1 MSTIDTN
8 FGTSGKTITDLH
20 GNFDEGMSLA
30 FDASGGIL
38 VAGSSSNGT
47 NYDFAVVRYTASGT
61 LDTSFGTGGRATLD
75 FNQGDDYGSRVL
87 MDAAGKIVVIG
98 TADNGSQGKFA
109 LARYN
114 ANGTVDT
121 SFGTAGNV
129 MTTLALASMGTSAT
143 IDSNGK
149 IVVAG
154 YTLTANGGNDF
165 AVVRYNA
172 DGSLDSSFGAGG
184 AVMTDFSKNYDQGN
198 SITIDA
204 SGKILVAGTTYTNNN
219 CDFALVRYNAD
230 GSLDASFGNGG
241 KVSTAIGAGLDEA
254 RSISLDASG
263 RIVVAGFTV
272 NGSNTDVAMVRYN
285 ANGSLDTSFGNA
297 GKVVTALSNGNDYS
311 NTVTIDVSGRILLAG
326 YADNGTGQA
335 DFAIARYN
343 NDGTLDSSFGN
354 AGKLIT
360 PGGGDG
366 RINAMKLDASG
377 GIVAAGSASNG
388 SNYDFALMR
397 YSSSA
402 VVTTTSLT
410 PAPTPMLAPAGE
422 GTSVDFNRDTNGDI
436 FWYDAASRSAKLWL
450 MDSFNVKASVDVA
463 ANLGS
468 NSQLSGVADFDRD
481 GDADLLWH
489 DRKRGNLQVT
499 LLNEGNQVA
508 TVNLPKL
515 KKGWQVNGLADF
527 NWDGQK
533 DLIVSESK
541 SGKTQ
546 IWQMNGA
553 SVLRRVD
560 LPKSKGKGTIVGT
573 ADFNGDGFVDVLWRD
588 QATGKTEMRLIQG
601 RKYSARLDVAA
612 IGASWQV
619 KGVAD
624 FNGDAKADIL
634 CQDSATGAARVL
646 LLNGTGVAAI
656 SDLPAGSQYVV
667 QGAADLDRNGRSEV
681 LWRDRVSGAAGVWF
695 MKDLTQSGQ
704 LPTWQRTTLPSVN
717 TSTTT
722 ISPLPVVIPT

>member
-1 MSTIDTN
+1 MSTIDTS
-8 FGTSGKTITDLH
+8 FGTSGKTITDLR

-47 NYDFAVVRYTASGT
+47 NYDFAMVRYTANGT
-61 LDTSFGTGGRATLD
+61 LDASFGTGGKATLD
-75 FNQGDDYGSRVL
+75 FNQGNDYGSRVL
-87 MDAAGKIVVIG
+87 LDAAGKIVVVG
-98 TADNGSQGKFA
+98 TADNGNQGKFA

-114 ANGTVDT
+114 ANGSLDT
-121 SFGTAGNV
+121 SFGTAGKV

-143 IDSNGK
+143 IDTNGK
-149 IVVAG
+149 ILVAG

-165 AVVRYNA
+165 ALVRYNA
-172 DGSLDSSFGAGG
+172 DGSLDTSFGGG
-184 AVMTDFSKNYDQGN
+184 TVMTDFSQNYDQGN
-198 SITIDA
+198 SIAIDG
-204 SGKILVAGTTYTNNN
+204 SGKILVAGTTYNGNN

-230 GSLDASFGNGG
+230 GSLDTSFGNSG

-254 RSISLDASG
+254 RSLSLDTNG

-272 NGSNTDVAMVRYN
+272 NDSNTDFALVRYN
-285 ANGSLDTSFGNA
+285 ANGSLDTSFGTA
-297 GKVVTALSNGNDYS
+297 GKVMTALSNGNDYS
-311 NTVTIDVSGRILLAG
+311 NSVTIDGSGRILLAG

-335 DFAIARYN
+335 DFAIARYTSN
-343 NDGTLDSSFGN
+343 GTLDTSFGTG
-354 AGKLIT
+354 GKLIT
-360 PGGGDG
+360 PAGGDG

-377 GIVAAGSASNG
+377 RIVAAGSASNG
-388 SNYDFALMR
+388 SNYDFALLR
-397 YSSSA
+397 YA
-402 VVTTTSLT
+402 NNVVVTTKSLT

-422 GTSVDFNRDTNGDI
+422 GTSVDFNRDSNSDI

-450 MDSFNVKASVDVA
+450 MDSFNVKASVNVTVNPNA
-463 ANLGS
+463 K
-468 NSQLSGVADFDRD
+468 SQMSGVADFNRD
-481 GDADLLWH
+481 GNADLLWH
-489 DRKRGNLQVT
+489 DRKKGTLQVT

-515 KKGWQVNGLADF
+515 KKGWQVSGLADF

-533 DLIVSESK
+533 DIIVSESK

-546 IWQMNGA
+546 IWQMSGA
-553 SVLRRVD
+553 SVVRRVD
-560 LPKSKGKGTIVGT
+560 LPKHKGKGTIVGT

-601 RKYSARLDVAA
+601 RKYSARLEVSA
-612 IGASWQV
+612 IGATWQV

-634 CQDSATGAARVL
+634 CQDSATGTARVL

-656 SDLPAGSQYVV
+656 SDLPGGVQYIV
-667 QGAADLDRNGRSEV
+667 QGAADFDRNGRSEV
-681 LWRDRVSGAAGVWF
+681 LWRDRASGAAGVWF
-695 MKDLTQSGQ
+695 MKDLTQLGQ
-704 LPTWQRTTLPSVN
+704 LPTWQQTTLPSAN
-717 TSTTT
+717 TSITT
-722 ISPLPVVIPT
+722 IFPSPVLIPT